1 MAKGNTIAA
10 RKQYDDWEVEDAL
23 RTLQRAE
30 EIEKDTKLMAKVKAL
45 AQQKLLDL
53 AAIAKEGSDGS

>member
-45 AQQKLLDL
+45 AQ
-53 AAIAKEGSDGS
+53 